1 MAHSLSSADDVGPNL
16 SAKMRSCSGNTR
28 SRIAVARFLRAV
40 SSRTSS
46 KRYRASC
53 PSPSVASSPSA
64 EGSKRLQR
72 RRSAMGRA
80 SMPSVFA
87 GRTVST
93 FRHASVWM
101 GLMTAT
107 SKPLA
112 ARKSK
117 SATQ

>member
-1 MAHSLSSADDVGPNL
+1 MS
-16 SAKMRSCSGNTR
+16 
-28 SRIAVARFLRAV
+28 
-40 SSRTSS
+40 
-46 KRYRASC
+46 
-53 PSPSVASSPSA
+53 
-64 EGSKRLQR
+64 
-72 RRSAMGRA
+72 RA

-93 FRHASVWM
+93 LRHASVWM